1 MPREKGSK
9 KTGGRV
15 AGTPNKVTKAAKE
28 VLSGFIEGEAENFKS
43 AMKDIYENDKPLYA
57 ALYIKMLPY
66 VLPKLNSVDVTS
78 SNKTRLSIED
88 QLRIMSEE

>member
-1 MPREKGSK
+1 MPKEKGSA

-15 AGTPNKVTKAAKE
+15 AGTPNKVSKAAKE
-28 VLSGFIEGEAENFKS
+28 VLAGFIEGEAQNFQD
-43 AMKDIYENDKPLYA
+43 AMKYIYENDKPLYA

-78 SNKTRLSIED
+78 SNKTKVSIED
-88 QLRIMSEE
+88 QLRMMSEE

>member
-28 VLSGFIEGEAENFKS
+28 ILSGFIEGEAENFQQ
-43 AMKDIYENDKPLYA
+43 AMSEIYENDKPLYA